1 MPVLHEELEVAR
13 PIDEVWT
20 FVSDFANSATWDPG
34 VAEARKITEGPVRVG
49 TRYELTVIFNG
60 KRLPMTYEVTV
71 YDPPDRVEL
80 RGTGEKVLAVDDIR
94 FSSTQAGTAVH
105 YTADLRLRGLLR
117 LAEPLTRSRFDAIG
131 KAAIDGMRRTLETG
145 I

>member
-34 VAEARKITEGPVRVG
+34 VAEARKVTEGPVAVG
-49 TRYELTVIFNG
+49 TRYELMVIFNG
-60 KRLPMTYEVTV
+60 KQLPMTYEVTA
-71 YDPPDRVEL
+71 YDPPNRVEL
-80 RGTGEKVLAVDDIR
+80 RGTGERVLAVDDIR
-94 FSSTQAGTAVH
+94 FASTPAGTEIR
-105 YTADLRLRGLLR
+105 YKADLRLRGLLR